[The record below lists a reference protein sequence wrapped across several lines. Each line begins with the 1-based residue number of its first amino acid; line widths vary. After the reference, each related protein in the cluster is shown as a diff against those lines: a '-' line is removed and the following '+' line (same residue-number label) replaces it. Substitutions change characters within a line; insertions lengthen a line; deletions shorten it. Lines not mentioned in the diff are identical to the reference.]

1 MENKT
6 FLASENEKKG
16 YLGKLSTKNAN
27 ETESF
32 RWKNPFINNLE
43 NDWYNPNTWSPT
55 TTKPIPEPKEEPVP
69 KPLPKPKE
77 EPVLIQEPV
86 SQLKVE
92 PKEEKEPEKFMNVNT
107 PKLKKNNIMIILL
120 LVLSILLIF
129 FIVF

>member
-55 TTKPIPEPKEEPVP
+55 TTKPIPQPKEE
-69 KPLPKPKE
+69 PLPKPKE

-86 SQLKVE
+86 AQLKVE
-92 PKEEKEPEKFMNVNT
+92 PKEEPEKFVNVKT